1 MQDLTDKILEN
12 YPRAKRGDLIPILQ
26 EVQDA
31 AGYLTEE
38 AVVKVGRHL
47 KLPTSKIYGIATFY
61 NQFSFEPRGRY
72 HIQVCHGT
80 TCHVAGAMNLIN
92 ELEKQLRIHHGET
105 SRDGRF
111 SIEIVSCMGAC
122 GKAPVVAVNDDYYI
136 RMNADELKELLGFF
150 RKKDE

>member
-12 YPRAKRGDLIPILQ
+12 YPRARRGDLIPILQ

-38 AVVKVGRHL
+38 SVVKVGRHL

-136 RMNADELKELLGFF
+136 RMNTDELKELLGFF

>member
-1 MQDLTDKILEN
+1 MQDITDKILEN

-26 EVQDA
+26 DVQAA

-80 TCHVAGAMNLIN
+80 TCHVAGGMNLIR

-136 RMNADELKELLGFF
+136 RMNADELKELLGFI

>member
-80 TCHVAGAMNLIN
+80 TCHVAGAMNLIH

-136 RMNADELKELLGFF
+136 RMNADELKELLGFI
-150 RKKDE
+150 RKKEE

>member
-31 AGYLTEE
+31 NGYLTEV
-38 AVVKVGRHL
+38 AIVKIGQHL
-47 KLPTSKIYGIATFY
+47 KLPPSKIYGIATFY

-80 TCHVAGAMNLIN
+80 TCHVAGGMNLIR
-92 ELEKQLRIHHGET
+92 ELEKQLRIHHGEST
-105 SRDGRF
+105 RDGRF
-111 SIEIVSCMGAC
+111 SIEVVSCMGAC

-136 RMNADELKELLGFF
+136 RMNAEELKELLGIF

>member
-26 EVQDA
+26 EVLDA

-122 GKAPVVAVNDDYYI
+122 GKSPVVAVNEDYYI
-136 RMNADELKELLGFF
+136 RMNADQLKELLGIF